1 MKRRTFLQGCA
12 GGTLVL
18 ASNPSLE
25 AQGAGGTLEEAFRNP
40 PSAAYAKTWWH
51 FTQISRS
58 CFSPCL
64 RASVVRF
71 WVSDLLLRVSAPPR

>member
-25 AQGAGGTLEEAFRNP
+25 AQDQVERSKRHSTTRRRPPMPRLGG
-40 PSAAYAKTWWH
+40 
-51 FTQISRS
+51 IG
-58 CFSPCL
+58 
-64 RASVVRF
+64 
-71 WVSDLLLRVSAPPR
+71 